1 METIEKYFNAFKD
14 LPLFAFGMPKSE
26 EYEALMEKAIQRG
39 SPITIEEVREMLKD
53 SEPFDL
59 VKEGEVLDKNIKKGL
74 E

>member
-1 METIEKYFNAFKD
+1 
-14 LPLFAFGMPKSE
+14 MPTKRNYGGE
-26 EYEALMEKAIQRG
+26 QQNYIPKGNEALMEKAIQRG

-74 E
+74 K